1 MKIIDISKHNGI
13 IDFDKV
19 KASGKVDGVMIRSSW
34 GHFREDEQFKRNVS
48 ECERLNIPYGFYHY
62 SNFFKCESCAPCNRM
77 RYFTEEDT
85 IIDMFFFTLL
95 L

>member
-48 ECERLNIPYGFYHY
+48 ECERLNITYGFYPVFAELNHIPY
-62 SNFFKCESCAPCNRM
+62 S
-77 RYFTEEDT
+77 T
-85 IIDMFFFTLL
+85 IPLNGKLEINPDDFVGIGSGCH
-95 L
+95 